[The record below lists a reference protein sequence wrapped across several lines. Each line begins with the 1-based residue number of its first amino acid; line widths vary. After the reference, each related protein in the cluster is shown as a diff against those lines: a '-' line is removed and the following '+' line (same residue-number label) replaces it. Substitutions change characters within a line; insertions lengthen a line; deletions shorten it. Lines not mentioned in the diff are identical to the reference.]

1 MVQTLV
7 PRRMRTVME
16 KLHLFQEKDEFS
28 VATPNLFGTRN
39 LFHGRQFFHG
49 PGVCVLGDGV
59 EGEVGRGWFECIT
72 FILHFI
78 SIIITS
84 ALPQVIRLEIPKVG
98 DPWFSDRH
106 EFE

>member
-49 PGVCVLGDGV
+49 PGVCV
-59 EGEVGRGWFECIT
+59 
-72 FILHFI
+72 
-78 SIIITS
+78 
-84 ALPQVIRLEIPKVG
+84 
-98 DPWFSDRH
+98 
-106 EFE
+106 